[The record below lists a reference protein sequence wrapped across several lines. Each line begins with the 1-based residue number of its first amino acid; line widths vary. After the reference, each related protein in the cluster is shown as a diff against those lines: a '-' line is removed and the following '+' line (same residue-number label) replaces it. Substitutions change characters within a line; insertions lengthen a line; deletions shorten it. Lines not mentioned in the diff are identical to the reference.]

1 MHILCGMCQPFGD
14 ATLELLMD
22 MPEPKGRVASSWGN
36 RNFAFLH
43 SQGHSRRFDC
53 TTATSGLLQ

>member
-14 ATLELLMD
+14 ATLDLLMD

-36 RNFAFLH
+36 RNLYV
-43 SQGHSRRFDC
+43 R
-53 TTATSGLLQ
+53 